1 MTTAADSSDRFPHD
15 DQAEATE
22 EIPQT
27 DLPSSTAQPESQG
40 EDPLI
45 ADIGEEGEGD
55 LGPEDLTQPADPD
68 DGPRDLRTEVT
79 EVADASDAE
88 DEA

>member
-1 MTTAADSSDRFPHD
+1 MTTAADFSDRFPHD
-15 DQAEATE
+15 DQAASTE

-55 LGPEDLTQPADPD
+55 LSPEDLTDPADPD
-68 DGPRDLRTEVT
+68 DGPRDLRTEVPDT
-79 EVADASDAE
+79 SHAKDDA
-88 DEA
+88 

>member
-1 MTTAADSSDRFPHD
+1 MTTAADFTDRFPHD
-15 DQAEATE
+15 DQAAVTE

-45 ADIGEEGEGD
+45 ADLGEDGEGD
-55 LGPEDLTQPADPD
+55 LSPDDLTEPADPAD
-68 DGPRDLRTEVT
+68 APRDLRTELPAASET
-79 EVADASDAE
+79 EDQA
-88 DEA
+88 